1 MMGRTIAA
9 RPRPVSTENL
19 AGSCSPGDFP
29 LASAGGLVRAC
40 VVTDMKI
47 YCVQHDI
54 AWEKRR
60 ANFARVE
67 ALLAAAR
74 PEAGSL
80 VLLPEM
86 FASGFSLNVP
96 AIREGRERDTEKFL
110 AATAKKHNIHLLGG
124 LVTTKT
130 NGKGSNQCVVFS
142 PEGREVARY
151 TKLQPFTPGGESG
164 AYDPGRAPVLFTW
177 EGFKVAPFICYD
189 LRFPEHFRDA
199 TARGAQLITVIANWP
214 VARIGHWVALLQAR
228 AIENQAYVAG
238 VNRCGTDPKLS
249 YNGRS
254 LIISPKGDI
263 LADAGN
269 GESVISADVRLDE
282 LIAYRRDLRFLD
294 DMR

>member
-1 MMGRTIAA
+1 
-9 RPRPVSTENL
+9 
-19 AGSCSPGDFP
+19 
-29 LASAGGLVRAC
+29 
-40 VVTDMKI
+40 MKI

-54 AWEKRR
+54 TWEQRQP
-60 ANFARVE
+60 NFARVE
-67 ALLAAAR
+67 AMLTAAR

-96 AIREGRERDTEKFL
+96 AIREGRDRATERFL
-110 AATAKKHNIHLLGG
+110 AATAKKFGVHLLGG

-130 NGKGSNQCVVFS
+130 NGKGGNQCVVFD
-142 PEGREVARY
+142 PRGKEVARY
-151 TKLQPFTPGGESG
+151 TKLQPFTHGGESSKF
-164 AYDPGRAPVLFTW
+164 DHGRTVTLFNW
-177 EGFKVAPFICYD
+177 QGFKVSPFICFD
-189 LRFPEHFRDA
+189 LRFPEHFRTA
-199 TARGAQLITVIANWP
+199 TKRGAQLITVIANWP
-214 VARIGHWVALLQAR
+214 VARIQHWIALLQAR

-238 VNRCGTDPKLS
+238 VNRCGNDPKLA

-269 GESVISADVRLDE
+269 GESVISAEVSLDE
-282 LIAYRRDLRFLD
+282 LLAYRRDLPFLA